1 MDSCCI
7 HCLLM
12 DPFDVAEKKDDC
24 FITGVLPIEDNPEVE
39 LLTSDDTPAPALPP
53 RRATLGDNE
62 GAPPVPPHQPPI
74 ADNERAPPIPPHQ
87 LQIGDNERAPSIPPH
102 QLQIGDNEGAP
113 PIPRHRYIL
122 ISKWAGKVL
131 AREQL
136 KEWFDR
142 APVTHSL
149 PKHHSIHIRHTL

>member
-12 DPFDVAEKKDDC
+12 DPFDVAEKKDEC
-24 FITGVLPIEDNPEVE
+24 FITGVLPIEDNLEVE

-62 GAPPVPPHQPPI
+62 GAPPIPPHQP
-74 ADNERAPPIPPHQ
+74 DNERAPPIPPHQ
-87 LQIGDNERAPSIPPH
+87 LQIGDNE
-102 QLQIGDNEGAP
+102 GAP
-113 PIPRHRYIL
+113 PITRHRYIL
-122 ISKWAGKVL
+122 VSKWAGKVL

-149 PKHHSIHIRHTL
+149 PKHHSIHIRRTL

>member
-1 MDSCCI
+1 MDSC
-7 HCLLM
+7 CLLM
-12 DPFDVAEKKDDC
+12 DPFDVAEKRDDC
-24 FITGVLPIEDNPEVE
+24 FITEVLPIEDNPEVE

-62 GAPPVPPHQPPI
+62 GAPPIPPHQPPI

-87 LQIGDNERAPSIPPH
+87 LQIGDNE
-102 QLQIGDNEGAP
+102 GAP

-122 ISKWAGKVL
+122 VSKWAGKVL

-142 APVTHSL
+142 APVNI
-149 PKHHSIHIRHTL
+149 HSILYT

>member
-7 HCLLM
+7 HCLLV
-12 DPFDVAEKKDDC
+12 DPFDVAEKKDDG

-62 GAPPVPPHQPPI
+62 GAPPIPPHQPPI

-87 LQIGDNERAPSIPPH
+87 LQIGDNE
-102 QLQIGDNEGAP
+102 GAL

-122 ISKWAGKVL
+122 LSKWAGKVL

-142 APVTHSL
+142 AL

>member
-62 GAPPVPPHQPPI
+62 GAPPIPPHQPPI
-74 ADNERAPPIPPHQ
+74 ADNERAPPIPT
-87 LQIGDNERAPSIPPH
+87 H

-113 PIPRHRYIL
+113 PIPQHRYIL
-122 ISKWAGKVL
+122 ISKRAGKVL

>member
-53 RRATLGDNE
+53 RRATLDDNE
-62 GAPPVPPHQPPI
+62 GAPPIPPHQPPI

-87 LQIGDNERAPSIPPH
+87 LQIGDNE
-102 QLQIGDNEGAP
+102 GAS
-113 PIPRHRYIL
+113 PILRHRYIPF
-122 ISKWAGKVL
+122 SKWAGKVL
-131 AREQL
+131 ASEQL
-136 KEWFDR
+136 KEWFNR
-142 APVTHSL
+142 APVTHLL
-149 PKHHSIHIRHTL
+149 PKHHSIRASVDALCT

>member
-1 MDSCCI
+1 M
-7 HCLLM
+7 
-12 DPFDVAEKKDDC
+12 VEKKNDC

-39 LLTSDDTPAPALPP
+39 LLTSDDIPAPALPP

-62 GAPPVPPHQPPI
+62 GAPLIPPHQPPI

-87 LQIGDNERAPSIPPH
+87 LQIGDNE
-102 QLQIGDNEGAP
+102 GAP

-122 ISKWAGKVL
+122 VSKWAGKVL